1 MPRVAT
7 SSGSWIPYYR
17 YREAADFVWD
27 ARPCQTCEIQ
37 RISLS
42 KMLWELCKYPLGTF
56 APDSMQPQS
65 RIFLSSRRKIFLFCC
80 TVSGKRHTYTRCHH
94 QLQAAQARCA
104 KSVQPIAPRVRR
116 RLPPKRVA
124 NYQKGVCLQNL
135 IVPKLVAR
143 HRG

>member
-7 SSGSWIPYYR
+7 SSGSWIPYCR
-17 YREAADFVWD
+17 YREAADLF
-27 ARPCQTCEIQ
+27 
-37 RISLS
+37 
-42 KMLWELCKYPLGTF
+42 GTHVRVRHAKF
-56 APDSMQPQS
+56 SVYLLAKCYGNYASTYKVLL
-65 RIFLSSRRKIFLFCC
+65 RLTRCNHKVIFFLASRRKFFLFCC

-135 IVPKLVAR
+135 VVPKLVAR